1 MADYLVEVALS
12 LNKKAIYKDWSP
24 LGIITGVF

>member
-12 LNKKAIYKDWSP
+12 LNKQAIYKDWFP
-24 LGIITGVF
+24 LGIITGE